1 MGEQH
6 ERFIKGWHKTKKGFE
21 KQLEHDNR
29 KCIYTDNN
37 KINLLI
43 IWYWDFDNIEEI
55 LSKAIV
61 DEFNVTLENDDSIR
75 TASKFGKKINDGV
88 V

>member
-29 KCIYTDNN
+29 KCIYAESQN
-37 KINLLI
+37 INLLV
-43 IWYWDFDNIEEI
+43 IWYWDFDRIEDI
-55 LSKAIV
+55 LERKV
-61 DEFNVTLENDDSIR
+61 FNT
-75 TASKFGKKINDGV
+75 
-88 V
+88 